1 MVENMDE
8 FIGRVRRLVSDRL
21 DFLKEASD
29 DEIRETI
36 SQVVL
41 ELSREQ
47 FLTLNEKK
55 TVLEGVFNSMRGLDV
70 ESVISEKCVVWFK

>member
-21 DFLKEASD
+21 DLLKEASD

-55 TVLEGVFNSMRGLDV
+55 TVCSHL
-70 ESVISEKCVVWFK
+70 